1 MRPVPG
7 GLLPAQE
14 LAVSAGLR
22 SILQFPTPGAIT
34 ARINLVSIMSSVPIE
49 HADGLPQPQ
58 RNLAVLTIALGIIM
72 AVVDSAI
79 ANVALPTI
87 AIDLDA
93 SPAFSIWIVNGYQL
107 AITISLLPL
116 ASLGEIVGYRRVYL
130 VGLVLFTLASGF
142 CALAHTLPLL
152 TTARIFQGFGAAG
165 IMSVN
170 SALVRFT
177 YPRSLLGRGIGLNAL
192 VVAFSAAAG
201 PTLASAILAV
211 GSWPWLFAINVPL
224 GAATLVLGL
233 RSLPHTKP
241 ASHSFDWQSAG
252 LSAITFG
259 VGIAAVDSVG
269 HGEATIT
276 CLAEFAISIAAGAL
290 LVYRETHMTS
300 PLLPVDLLRI
310 PVFALS
316 IATSIAS
323 FCGQMLAFVAIPFYL
338 QSRFGYSAVH
348 IGLLITPWPLAIT
361 CAAPLA
367 GRLVEHYPAGL
378 LGGIGLTLFALGLA
392 ALAFLPATPTPL
404 DVIWRMAL
412 AGAGFGLFQTP
423 NNRTM
428 IAAAPRERAGGASG
442 MLGTARLL
450 GQTTGAAL
458 VALFLGRYPIEGTRI
473 ALLTGVGFALCG
485 AALSMLRLSPTGA
498 RGAEQVRVQDDQRLR
513 GD

>member
-1 MRPVPG
+1 
-7 GLLPAQE
+7 
-14 LAVSAGLR
+14 
-22 SILQFPTPGAIT
+22 
-34 ARINLVSIMSSVPIE
+34 MSSAPIE

-58 RNLAVLTIALGIIM
+58 RNQAILTIALGITM
-72 AVVDSAI
+72 SVVDGAI

-87 AIDLDA
+87 AADLNA

-116 ASLGEIVGYRRVYL
+116 ASLGEIAGYRRVYL
-130 VGLVLFTLASGF
+130 VGLALFTLASAF
-142 CALAHTLPLL
+142 CALSHTLPLL
-152 TTARIFQGFGAAG
+152 TVARIVQGFGAAG

-170 SALVRFT
+170 AALVRFT

-201 PTLASAILAV
+201 PTLAAGILAV
-211 GSWPWLFAINVPL
+211 GSWPWLFAINIPL
-224 GAATLVLGL
+224 GALTLALGL
-233 RSLPHTKP
+233 RSLPHTRP
-241 ASHSFDWQSAG
+241 ASRSFDWPSAG

-259 VGIAAVDSVG
+259 VGIAAIDSVG
-269 HGEATIT
+269 HREAPVIW
-276 CLAEFAISIAAGAL
+276 LIQFAVALVAGAL

-348 IGLLITPWPLAIT
+348 IGLLITPWPIAVAF
-361 CAAPLA
+361 AAPLA

-378 LGGIGLTLFALGLA
+378 LGGIGLALFACGLG
-392 ALAFLPATPTPL
+392 ALAFLPAAPPQL

-412 AGAGFGLFQTP
+412 AGLGFGLFQTP

-428 IAAAPRERAGGASG
+428 IAAAPRERSGGASG

-458 VALFLGRYPIEGTRI
+458 VALFLGRYPQEGTRI
-473 ALLTGVGFALCG
+473 ALLTAVGFALCG
-485 AALSMLRLSPTGA
+485 ALLSMLRLSPAGA
-498 RGAEQVRVQDDQRLR
+498 RGAEHVRVQDGQRMK